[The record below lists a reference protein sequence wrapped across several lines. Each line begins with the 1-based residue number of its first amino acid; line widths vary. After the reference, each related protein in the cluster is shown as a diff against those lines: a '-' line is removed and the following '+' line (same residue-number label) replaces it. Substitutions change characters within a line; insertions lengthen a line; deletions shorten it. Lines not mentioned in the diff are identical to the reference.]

1 MCLNCLQ
8 CIPCFVFGLVFFWFF
23 KMSSV
28 FFPQGVVAG
37 ILAIVLSKNKKS
49 KSLVSIS
56 AVCFLISISGE

>member
-8 CIPCFVFGLVFFWFF
+8 CVPCFVFGFVFFLFF
-23 KMSSV
+23 LMSSV